1 MAALGGSDAHVIE
14 QVGKFATWVPDWV
27 KDETGFIQ
35 VVKKGLTLPAVY
47 ENGSYKIFRDRLNVH
62 F

>member
-1 MAALGGSDAHVIE
+1 MIE